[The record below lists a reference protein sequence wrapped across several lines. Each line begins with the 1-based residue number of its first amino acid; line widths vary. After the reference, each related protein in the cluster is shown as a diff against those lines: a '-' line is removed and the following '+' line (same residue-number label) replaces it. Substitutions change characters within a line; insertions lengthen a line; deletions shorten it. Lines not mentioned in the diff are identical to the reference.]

1 MKIWNK
7 KMAGATFLSMTLLL
21 GACSGD
27 DENATADKGSD
38 DKSDEK
44 VEIVY
49 ASGVDVTGATEKLIA
64 AFEDEN
70 PNITVKQQEMPAD
83 TGASHDQYVTTFSS
97 KSTEI
102 DVFDADVIWPA
113 EFAQAQYAL
122 ELDRFIE
129 ADGIKMEDYF
139 PGTVQSG
146 NFNGRQYAMPKYTD
160 AGLLFYRTDIVE
172 TAPATWDELFEMA
185 SELKGKEGTEF
196 GYLMQANQYEGM
208 ITNAVEFIASY
219 GGEVV
224 DENNEVVV
232 NSPETIAGI
241 TKMVEFVN
249 SDFVPSNIL
258 SFQETETNNAW
269 VGGQAVFA
277 RNWPYMQSTSE
288 NKDGS
293 EVAGNVGFAV
303 LPAGDDTNAA
313 TLGGWMSMINR
324 YSENQEAAWEFVK
337 FMSGPEGQKI
347 SAVEG
352 GRAPTIEALYE
363 DEDVKDAAALFSNEE
378 FVATLQNAVPR
389 PVSPI
394 YPLISDIMQVELS
407 KALAEDITPE
417 EAAKNMQEKIEAA
430 MAE

>member
-1 MKIWNK
+1 
-7 KMAGATFLSMTLLL
+7 
-21 GACSGD
+21 
-27 DENATADKGSD
+27 
-38 DKSDEK
+38 
-44 VEIVY
+44 
-49 ASGVDVTGATEKLIA
+49 
-64 AFEDEN
+64 
-70 PNITVKQQEMPAD
+70 
-83 TGASHDQYVTTFSS
+83 HDQYVTTFSS

-129 ADGIKMEDYF
+129 ADGINMEDYF

-160 AGLLFYRTDIVE
+160 AGLLFYRTDLVE
-172 TAPATWDELFEMA
+172 TPPATWDELFEMA
-185 SELKGKEGTEF
+185 SELKGKEGTKF

-208 ITNAVEFIASY
+208 ITNAIEFIASY
-219 GGEVV
+219 GGQVV

-232 NSPETIAGI
+232 NSPETVAGI

-249 SDFVPSNIL
+249 SDFVPNNIL

-288 NKDGS
+288 DKDVS

-303 LPAGDDTNAA
+303 LPSGDDTNAA

-352 GRAPTIEALYE
+352 GRAPTIEALYD
-363 DEDVKDAAALFSNEE
+363 DEDVQEAAALFANEE
-378 FVATLQNAVPR
+378 FVTTLQNAVPR

-407 KALAEDITPE
+407 KALAKKITPE
-417 EAAKNMQEKIEAA
+417 EAAKNMQEKIESA
-430 MAE
+430 MEE